1 MSALQRIEA
10 TRQALGEALLARD
23 WAVIGELD
31 LACRDAVNEL
41 LQDEVGE
48 GGAVQ
53 EELEALLDVYRQL
66 IEIASG
72 ERQSIVD
79 EMTAITQAKSAAKVY
94 HLFS

>member
-10 TRQALGEALLARD
+10 TRQALSEAMLARD
-23 WAVIGELD
+23 WVVIGELD
-31 LACRDAVNEL
+31 LACREALDQL
-41 LQDEVGE
+41 LQGEVGE
-48 GGAVQ
+48 EGVVR
-53 EELEALLDVYRQL
+53 EKLEALLDVYRQL
-66 IEIASG
+66 IEIASV